1 MYQEAEIKMK
11 RTSREEEERE
21 GGGMSWGEDNS
32 AKCANYPRRYIAY
45 FLIVAYSEE
54 LAHCHVQPILFTSFT
69 FLPAFLKTYTVE
81 NLCIR
86 TNKERQNIQIIEQ
99 LLSFPLN
106 FIYSSRNEEKWRF
119 LSNGSRIFSAVK
131 SHKFFTASNRVE
143 LRPRCA
149 SNRRTIHHDIFL
161 LISSHFH
168 HFLKIFNNWNY
179 TSTCHLDSPLHTESI
194 RLRLTQV
201 EHSIYLNT
209 LYLRCNL

>member
-1 MYQEAEIKMK
+1 MCE
-11 RTSREEEERE
+11 
-21 GGGMSWGEDNS
+21 
-32 AKCANYPRRYIAY
+32 
-45 FLIVAYSEE
+45 
-54 LAHCHVQPILFTSFT
+54 
-69 FLPAFLKTYTVE
+69 LPAAIHSIFSHRRLFRGVSPLPRSTNPFHVLHFSSSFPKDLYTVE
-81 NLCIR
+81 SVYIR

-106 FIYSSRNEEKWRF
+106 FVYSSRNEEKWRF

-131 SHKFFTASNRVE
+131 SRKFFTASNCVE